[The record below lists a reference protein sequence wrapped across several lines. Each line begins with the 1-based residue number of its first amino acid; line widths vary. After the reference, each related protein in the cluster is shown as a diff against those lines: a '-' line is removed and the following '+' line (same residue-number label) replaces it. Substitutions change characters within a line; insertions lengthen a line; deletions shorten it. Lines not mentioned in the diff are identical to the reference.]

1 MRSAR
6 QYELPA
12 GDSGIAD
19 EYPIGAANGISGIHR
34 EAIAMNQGCRN
45 GDYRQGIGGGNRAIS
60 GRNGGRARGNRVDD
74 SAGADGKNI
83 RIAGGVNNAAIS
95 HQIQI
100 GDAGKIT
107 RHVLGGDLVDLQ
119 RIGRAAEVQRNNR
132 TWAGKVIL
140 RTRRVVER
148 HRLRGKNALIN
159 AELVNGCIQGRIAIV
174 VDDGIATGSTA
185 RVACRIARLLGAAK
199 VVLAVPVGPSETLR
213 NFAEADE
220 VVAVSESDD
229 FRAVGNHYVDFSPT
243 SDDEVVVLLDRAARR
258 YRAEGWEAEAVD
270 CDIDVEIPVGGVT
283 VQGHLHVPEPARG
296 LVVFAHGSGSS
307 RHSPRN
313 RLVAEV
319 LYEAG
324 LGTLLLDLLTPGEE
338 RDRTFVFNIRLL
350 ADRLTAATAWAR
362 QQPETGSC
370 RIGYFGASTGAG
382 AALWAAAD
390 RPEWIDAVVSRGGRP
405 DLAMPRLAEVVAPTL
420 LIVGSEDVAVLDL
433 NKSALAALPPGC
445 GELSVVEG
453 ATHLFEE
460 PGTLAEAAILARNW
474 FTRYLLVAGDVT
486 ARTGEGR

>member
-1 MRSAR
+1 M
-6 QYELPA
+6 
-12 GDSGIAD
+12 IAD
-19 EYPIGAANGISGIHR
+19 GRPRVVVNPGNQVIRPLTWSRFVDRADAGWRLAERLERFRGTGAVVLGLPR
-34 EAIAMNQGCRN
+34 
-45 GDYRQGIGGGNRAIS
+45 
-60 GRNGGRARGNRVDD
+60 
-74 SAGADGKNI
+74 
-83 RIAGGVNNAAIS
+83 GGVPVAYQVASAIDAPLDVIVVRKLGVPF
-95 HQIQI
+95 QPELAMGAI
-100 GDAGKIT
+100 GEDGV
-107 RHVLGGDLVDLQ
+107 RVLDERVLAQTGVS
-119 RIGRAAEVQRNNR
+119 AAEI
-132 TWAGKVIL
+132 AE
-140 RTRRVVER
+140 VESAER
-148 HRLRGKNALIN
+148 
-159 AELVNGCIQGRIAIV
+159 AELESRIRRYRRGRDRTDLQGRIAIV

-270 CDIDVEIPVGGVT
+270 CDIDVEIPAGGVT
-283 VQGHLHVPEPARG
+283 MQGHLHAPEPARG

-313 RLVAEV
+313 RMVAEV
-319 LYEAG
+319 LYDAG

-338 RDRTFVFNIRLL
+338 RDRAFVFDIRLL
-350 ADRLTAATAWAR
+350 ADRLTAATEWAR

-390 RPEWIDAVVSRGGRP
+390 HPEWIDAVVSRGGRP
-405 DLAMPRLAEVVAPTL
+405 DLAMPRLADVVAPTL

-433 NKSALAALPPGC
+433 NKAALAALPPGR
-445 GELSVVEG
+445 GELSVVPG

-474 FTRYLLVAGDVT
+474 FTRHLLVAGDV
-486 ARTGEGR
+486 AAGTGEGR